1 MKRLMLLSTALIFSA
16 TLSMAAIT
24 ANELVTAYQAKGYTR
39 IEVKTGP
46 TQIKVEAVKG
56 NAKVEVVY
64 DATTGAILSQ
74 ESGRA
79 NLGDG
84 GTGVELSTATHDFLG
99 DGQGD
104 SSGDD
109 DSVDDENDDNSG
121 SGSNDNDDN
130 DIDNDD
136 LDDVDVDVDDDVD
149 GENDNSDNSG
159 EGQSGKDD

>member
-109 DSVDDENDDNSG
+109 GSVDDENDGNSG

-130 DIDNDD
+130 DNDD
-136 LDDVDVDVDDDVD
+136 LDDVDVDDNVDDD